1 MKKLLEKYLLA
12 GLTAA
17 LLAVSPLAVFPQA
30 KWHVPP
36 DPPDSRE
43 KAPVAERPPALPLPY
58 GGETYEKSIAADPN
72 VNLTLC
78 VVQGNLRINGWRR
91 NEVRVFV
98 RDGSRL
104 NFNVREKSADG
115 KPVWISAVGYDPKKV
130 NKAFPDCIWGEEIEI
145 DVPVGAT
152 IEVKGQET
160 RTSVDTVK
168 KLAVRNIGGDIT
180 ARNIS
185 GGVLASTYEGDIVVE
200 NSKGGVSLEST
211 TGNIVAFETG
221 PSAIGDIFRAKTNG
235 GAISLQNLE
244 HRQVDVNSIS
254 GSIFFNGSILS
265 GGVYSL
271 STSSGSIRMALPM
284 TTSCQIIVVY
294 GYGAFSSPDIV
305 FKMETENISP
315 GPVKKAVG
323 KLGKGGDAI
332 LKLST
337 QTGSI
342 VIKKR

>member
-17 LLAVSPLAVFPQA
+17 LLAVSPFAVFPQT
-30 KWHVPP
+30 KWKVPP
-36 DPPDSRE
+36 DPPELKE
-43 KAPVAERPPALPLPY
+43 KAPVPTRPVTPPLPS

-104 NFNVREKSADG
+104 NFKIREKNADG
-115 KPVWISAVGYDPKKV
+115 KPVWLTAIGYDPKNM
-130 NKAFPDCIWGEEIEI
+130 NKSFPDCIWGEEIEI

-160 RTSVDTVK
+160 RTAVDTVK
-168 KLAVRNIGGDIT
+168 KLAVKNIGGDIT

-185 GGVLASTYEGDIVVE
+185 GGVSASTYEGDIVVE
-200 NSKGGVSLEST
+200 NSKGAVSLEST

-221 PSAIGDIFRAKTNG
+221 PSAIGDIFKAKTNG
-235 GAISLQNLE
+235 GAISLQNLD
-244 HRQVDVNSIS
+244 HRQVEVGSIS
-254 GSIFFNGSILS
+254 GSIFFNGAILS
-265 GGVYSL
+265 GGAYSL
-271 STSSGSIRMALPM
+271 STSSGSIRMSLPM
-284 TTSCQIIVVY
+284 TTNCQVTVLY
-294 GYGAFSSPDIV
+294 GYGKFESDVV
-305 FKMETENISP
+305 FKMETENILP
-315 GPVKKAVG
+315 GNVKKAVG
-323 KLGKGGDAI
+323 KLGKGGDAF

-337 QTGSI
+337 NTGSI
-342 VIKKR
+342 VIKKQ